1 MAQVTDNFSSDFFFC
16 TSKLQVPCSTC
27 EPVTLLYQAAK
38 VSREGVRAGEA
49 AACSQHCISAVSADF
64 WIVIVYQAKRQSAV
78 LSSVVGP
85 VNHPFL
91 ETPSGRDLDYA
102 GHGDPSL
109 LHSTIDSNV
118 GLDQYPTSKKN
129 KWYMDVIWCHP
140 KQLWYYTFWSVYM
153 YIILH
158 IYIYAYMYSMYT
170 YRYQHGHGVA
180 NRNHVRFAVAAFAPV
195 PGAEE
200 APSSKSAHF
209 RTFYLHILHILYM
222 YVIYIYCTV
231 YTPRVHA
238 RGACFTTYLRLRFW
252 GLGPT

>member
-1 MAQVTDNFSSDFFFC
+1 MQRTPVFNQVAQVTDNFSSDFFC

-129 KWYMDVIWCHP
+129 KWYMDVI
-140 KQLWYYTFWSVYM
+140 
-153 YIILH
+153 
-158 IYIYAYMYSMYT
+158 
-170 YRYQHGHGVA
+170 
-180 NRNHVRFAVAAFAPV
+180 
-195 PGAEE
+195 
-200 APSSKSAHF
+200 
-209 RTFYLHILHILYM
+209 
-222 YVIYIYCTV
+222 
-231 YTPRVHA
+231 
-238 RGACFTTYLRLRFW
+238 
-252 GLGPT
+252 